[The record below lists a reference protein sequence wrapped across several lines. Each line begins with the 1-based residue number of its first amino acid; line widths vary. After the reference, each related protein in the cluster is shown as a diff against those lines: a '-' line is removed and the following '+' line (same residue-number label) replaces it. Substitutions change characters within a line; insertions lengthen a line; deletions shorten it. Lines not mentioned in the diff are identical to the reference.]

1 MYRNLTILASVIA
14 ATAAAFGGCGKSDDG
29 SPSIDSG
36 APVEAG
42 ADANV
47 ACTTDLM
54 RDPKNCGT
62 CAHDCLGGTCTG
74 GTCDPATLVGNLD
87 LPNAMILD
95 GTYLYFAYSGHVA
108 RILAAASADGGTVED
123 LSSAAF
129 TAQKLAVD
137 ATYVYVMTGTG
148 VIRFP
153 KSGDAGGGAVESL
166 TYAVGKSL
174 AVDVSNIFFQYPTG
188 LAGAPKT
195 GTGDGGVGDGGAGVL
210 LAALGSD
217 TITDIAVDD
226 TNAFFSLPGQGTVL
240 KVAKTGAPD
249 GGATTIATG
258 ESFPS
263 AIVLDDSYVYFTNN
277 MGGTIRRLAKA
288 GGMPTDFVTGI
299 GQPVGLFIDATR
311 LYYTDQVKGVVG
323 SCPLTGC
330 AGGMQTHA
338 IGISPVAVA
347 ADAVAIYFLDYNGR
361 ALMRVAR

>member
-1 MYRNLTILASVIA
+1 MYRNQTILACTIMA
-14 ATAAAFGGCGKSDDG
+14 GAAALFGCGKSDDG
-29 SPSIDSG
+29 GANVDSG
-36 APVEAG
+36 PPVEAG
-42 ADANV
+42 ADTTV

-54 RDPKNCGT
+54 HDPKNCGT
-62 CAHDCLGGTCTG
+62 CAHDCLGGTCTA

-87 LPNAMILD
+87 LPNAMVLD
-95 GTYLYFAYSGHVA
+95 GTYVYFAYSGHVA
-108 RILAAASADGGTVED
+108 RVLAAGGAVED
-123 LSSAAF
+123 LSTAAF

-137 ATYVYVMTGTG
+137 ATYVYVMTGAG

-153 KSGDAGGGAVESL
+153 KAGDADGGAVENL

-174 AVDVSNIFFQYPTG
+174 AVDGSNIFFQFPTG

-195 GTGDGGVGDGGAGVL
+195 GAGDGGVGDGGAGVL

-226 TNAFFSLPGQGTVL
+226 SNAFFSLPGQGTVL
-240 KVAKTGAPD
+240 SVPKTGAPD

-258 ESFPS
+258 EAFPS
-263 AIVLDDSYVYFTNN
+263 AIVLDATYVYFTNN

-288 GGMPTDFVTGI
+288 GGKPTDFVTGL
-299 GQPVGLFIDATR
+299 GQPQGLAIDSTR
-311 LYYTDQVKGVVG
+311 LYYTDQAKGVVG
-323 SCPLTGC
+323 SCPLAGC

-347 ADAVAIYFLDYNGR
+347 ADAVAIYFLDFNGR